1 MKFFYRKMNN
11 RTQIIRNFFHGFSP
25 VSSKSK
31 NQRKS
36 FNLNCKI
43 YFIRVLLLVLLS
55 FTFAQ
60 AQDLPKQIRGYKVYE
75 AKISVKNQ
83 TEKNGAADESQALV
97 KIGEPEI
104 TDVSLAG
111 ITLEISAEIVSSAQS
126 GTIDFLTFQ
135 DFRVNDLAV
144 DVEEY
149 RETFQLEKNKPAILP
164 KPIKIFLGAKQTLRG
179 VSKEL
184 KESQKEWTV
193 TGKVFVFGRFKK
205 SFLKFKRVVPIEI
218 NLKIKN
224 PLRDSEQ

>member
-1 MKFFYRKMNN
+1 
-11 RTQIIRNFFHGFSP
+11 
-25 VSSKSK
+25 
-31 NQRKS
+31 
-36 FNLNCKI
+36 
-43 YFIRVLLLVLLS
+43 LS
-55 FTFAQ
+55 FTIAEAQ
-60 AQDLPKQIRGYKVYE
+60 NLPKKIRGYKVYQ
-75 AKISVKNQ
+75 AKISVNNKIE
-83 TEKNGAADESQALV
+83 TNGETNNSEALV

-104 TDVSLAG
+104 ADVSLTG
-111 ITLEISAEIVSSAQS
+111 ITLEIPAEIVSSEQS

-135 DFRVNDLAV
+135 NFRVNDLAV

-149 RETFQLEKNKPAILP
+149 RESFRLEKNKPAVLP

-184 KESQKEWTV
+184 KESKEEWTV

-224 PLRDSEQ
+224 PLRDSEKQAVRSK